1 MEKDSPHCG
10 ERIKDLMCKTVT
22 SYGGSKCYQEVP
34 IGYRNWTYEMA
45 QVLHNMLDGFDEIM
59 HIADLDF

>member
-1 MEKDSPHCG
+1 
-10 ERIKDLMCKTVT
+10 MCKTVT